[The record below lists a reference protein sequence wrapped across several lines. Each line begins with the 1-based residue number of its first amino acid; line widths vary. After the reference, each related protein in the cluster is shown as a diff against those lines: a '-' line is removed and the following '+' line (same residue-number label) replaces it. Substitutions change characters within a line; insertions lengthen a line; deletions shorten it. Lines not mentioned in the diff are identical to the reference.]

1 MIQEPGS
8 LSSCSFYWEKLT
20 RRVISPCPIFQLV
33 KKTQDGFVTE
43 LEELGN
49 ISEMVAH
56 LSLLSIDD
64 KDVSVINTNSME
76 NNELFHV
83 YSQQIRA
90 RKVQD
95 SDGVHLF
102 ERLLEGTTV
111 SNCYFLT
118 DIYGKKGAYFIFED
132 LSVRM
137 EGTFKLKASVN
148 NLSLYILFSK

>member
-8 LSSCSFYWEKLT
+8 LCSCSFYWEKLT

-33 KKTQDGFVTE
+33 KKTDDRLEKE
-43 LEELGN
+43 LKHLGN
-49 ISEMVAH
+49 VSEMVAH

-64 KDVSVINTNSME
+64 KDVSVINTKSME
-76 NNELFHV
+76 NNQTFQV

-95 SDGVHLF
+95 KDGVLLY

-111 SNCYFLT
+111 SGCYFLT

-132 LSVRM
+132 LSIRI
-137 EGTFKLKASVN
+137 EGVFKLKVN
-148 NLSLYILFSK
+148 VTDLSQYVVVY